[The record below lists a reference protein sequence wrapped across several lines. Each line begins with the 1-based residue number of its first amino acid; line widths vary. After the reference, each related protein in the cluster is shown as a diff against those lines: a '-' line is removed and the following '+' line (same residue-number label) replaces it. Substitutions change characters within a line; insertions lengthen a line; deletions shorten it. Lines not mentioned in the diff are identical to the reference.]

1 LKKKKI
7 EADMIKGITVLL
19 TLIVLT
25 SFRVSAQDFKA
36 VNMPAVTDSAAH
48 ALLIP
53 NAFTPNN
60 DGKNDVFKIRNFS
73 SQRLLEFKIFNRWGT
88 ILFHTQDPKSGWDGT
103 FKNTPQPMGV
113 YGYVIRIAYSD
124 NVVETY
130 KGTITL
136 IR

>member
-1 LKKKKI
+1 
-7 EADMIKGITVLL
+7 MIKGITVLL
-19 TLIVLT
+19 TLLVLI
-25 SFRVSAQDFKA
+25 SFRASAQDFKA
-36 VNMPAVTDSAAH
+36 VDMPTATDSIAH

-73 SQRLLEFKIFNRWGT
+73 NQKLVEFKVFNRWGT
-88 ILFHTQDPKSGWDGT
+88 ILFHTQDPQNGWDGT
-103 FKNTPQPMGV
+103 FKNNPQPMGV

-124 NVVETY
+124 KVVETY

>member
-1 LKKKKI
+1 
-7 EADMIKGITVLL
+7 MTKGNIVVITLLVL
-19 TLIVLT
+19 I
-25 SFRVSAQDFKA
+25 SFRAGAQDFKA
-36 VNMPAVTDSAAH
+36 ANMPAVTDSAAH

-60 DGKNDVFKIRNFS
+60 DGKNDVFQIRNFS
-73 SQRLLEFKIFNRWGT
+73 NQKLLEFKVFNRWGT
-88 ILFHTQDPKSGWDGT
+88 ILFHTQDSNRGWDGT
-103 FKNTPQPMGV
+103 FKSNPQPMGV
-113 YGYVIRIAYSD
+113 YGYVIRIVYPD

>member
-1 LKKKKI
+1 
-7 EADMIKGITVLL
+7 MIKSITVLL
-19 TLIVLT
+19 TLFVFIA
-25 SFRVSAQDFKA
+25 FRADAQDFKA
-36 VNMPAVTDSAAH
+36 ANIPAATDSAAH

-60 DGKNDVFKIRNFS
+60 DGTNDIFRIRNFS
-73 SQRLLEFKIFNRWGT
+73 NQRLLEFKIFNRWGT
-88 ILFHTQDPKSGWDGT
+88 ILFHTQDPKGGWDGT
-103 FKNTPQPMGV
+103 FKGNPQPMGV

-124 NVVETY
+124 SVVETY